1 MRRVAFHSHN
11 FANFMYIE
19 FDGRVIGADLSAV
32 PPAHHIIEFGDQ
44 DVWLNMAVPDVSQ
57 KPLLGEPWSSNSGRS
72 LLVVAYKAADGSCN
86 APG

>member
-44 DVWLNMAVPDVSQ
+44 DVWLNMAV
-57 KPLLGEPWSSNSGRS
+57 LLGMMVIYRVFAMLWGTSNSIVGRS
-72 LLVVAYKAADGSCN
+72 NDVIA
-86 APG
+86 